1 MEKQNI
7 SQNNV
12 ENLNSQEAKD
22 LKNIIN
28 NSADQLIKDLSNI
41 FSATKFDSS
50 NITKGNIQLNESMDS
65 MANRINTLLNVVN
78 KMKIRELKA
87 KKSAENFEDII
98 AKEEKLNKLEKIRKA
113 NIKYMEEIYQN
124 INNTLVELKSS
135 EFYLMSKKLFGK

>member
-1 MEKQNI
+1 
-7 SQNNV
+7 
-12 ENLNSQEAKD
+12 
-22 LKNIIN
+22 
-28 NSADQLIKDLSNI
+28 
-41 FSATKFDSS
+41 
-50 NITKGNIQLNESMDS
+50 

-98 AKEEKLNKLEKIRKA
+98 KKEEKLNKLEKIRKA

>member
-28 NSADQLIKDLSNI
+28 NSAEQLIKDLSNI

-98 AKEEKLNKLEKIRKA
+98 KKEEKLNKLEKIRKA